1 MGEYTV
7 FAHILLLVLL
17 LLLLLLVLLV
27 LLPKSSPRRHAF
39 ILGPNDLKFDMQVHF
54 TNTPTRFF
62 IFLIKSSEPILL
74 AFLGQNGQKI
84 IFSTLVPS
92 Y

>member
-17 LLLLLLVLLV
+17 VLLLLLV

-39 ILGPNDLKFDMQVHF
+39 ILGPNDLKFGMQVHF

-62 IFLIKSSEPILL
+62 YFFDKVLRTDFIAIFGSKWPEKHIFGPCTLI
-74 AFLGQNGQKI
+74 
-84 IFSTLVPS
+84 
-92 Y
+92 